1 MDSPSSDWFLPVCA
15 ILLIVANA
23 FFVASEYSI
32 VKIRRSKL
40 EEMALL
46 GNKKAALASKITDKL
61 DAYLGATQLGITL
74 SSLALGWFGEPA
86 LALMLNPLFAP
97 FIKENPV
104 WLHTVS
110 FGLAFAFIVLCHV
123 VFGEL
128 VPKAVALQKTEGTVM
143 FVSRFLFL
151 FYKAAAPFV
160 CVFNALSAGILK
172 TLGMKPIDASDLKH
186 SEEEIKLIASASMKG
201 GIIDKTESEIIKN
214 AVDFSD
220 KVARDIMIPRQDME
234 CLYLECSFEENME
247 IVRETGYTRYPVCDE
262 DKDNIVGMVHLR
274 DLMMKENKRDIRSI
288 LRDILFVPEKKSVS
302 EVLHMMKKR
311 KIHIAVVIDE
321 YGGTSGLL
329 SMEDILEEL
338 VGDIQDEHDENEE
351 AYEKRLDDG
360 TFEFSGMALLDD
372 AVEYMGLAPLEDAKE
387 DTVGGYV
394 FALLARK
401 PRIGDKVES
410 PVCTFEILD
419 IEGFR
424 VKKVKAVPK
433 IRLPEDFQTTDD

>member
-1 MDSPSSDWFLPVCA
+1 MASSFDWISICGIF
-15 ILLIVANA
+15 LLIAANA

-40 EEMALL
+40 DEMALL
-46 GNKKAALASKITDKL
+46 GNKRAALTAKITERL

-74 SSLALGWFGEPA
+74 SSLALGWLSEPA
-86 LALMLNPLFAP
+86 LAQLLDPAFAALF
-97 FIKENPV
+97 KENTV
-104 WLHTVS
+104 WADVVS
-110 FGLAFAFIVLCHV
+110 FALAFALIALLHV

-128 VPKAVALQKTEGTVM
+128 VPKAVALQRTEVTALG
-143 FVSRFLFL
+143 VSRILFV
-151 FYKAAAPFV
+151 FYKIFAPFV
-160 CVFNALSAGILK
+160 WLFNALSGAVLK
-172 TLGMKPIDASDLKH
+172 MFGLSPAEPSDLMH

-234 CLYLECSFEENME
+234 CLYMEIPFDENMD
-247 IVRETGYTRYPVCDE
+247 IVKETGYTRYPVCDQ

-274 DLMMKENKRDIRSI
+274 DLMMNEKARDIRSI
-288 LRDILFVPEKKSVS
+288 LRDILFVAENSSVS
-302 EVLHMMKKR
+302 EILHMMKKR
-311 KIHIAVVIDE
+311 KIHMAVVVDE

-329 SMEDILEEL
+329 SMEDILEEI

-351 AYEKRLDDG
+351 VYEKRLPDG
-360 TFEFSGMALLDD
+360 TYEFSGMALLDD
-372 AVEYMGLAPLEDAKE
+372 AIEFMGLPPIEDAQE

-401 PRIGDKVES
+401 PEINDVVETTS
-410 PVCTFEILD
+410 CTFEILNVD
-419 IEGFR
+419 GFR
-424 VKKVKAVPK
+424 VKKVKATPK
-433 IRLPEDFQTTDD
+433 FKTAEEFAEPEL

>member
-1 MDSPSSDWFLPVCA
+1 MTSSFSFDWITLGGA
-15 ILLIVANA
+15 ILLICANA

-46 GNKKAALASKITDKL
+46 GNKRAALASKITEKIDS
-61 DAYLGATQLGITL
+61 YLGAAQLGITL
-74 SSLALGWFGEPA
+74 SSLALGWLGEPA
-86 LALMLNPLFAP
+86 LAMLIDPLFSP
-97 FIKENPV
+97 FVKENPF
-104 WLHTVS
+104 WLNVIS
-110 FGLAFAFIVLCHV
+110 FSLAFAIIALLHV

-128 VPKAVALQKTEGTVM
+128 VPKAVALQKTEGTVLNIA
-143 FVSRFLFL
+143 RPLFL
-151 FYKAAAPFV
+151 FYKLFSPFV
-160 CVFNALSAGILK
+160 FIFNALSTAVIKMFGLK
-172 TLGMKPIDASDLKH
+172 PAKTSDLMH

-234 CLYLECSFEENME
+234 CLYLDCPYEENAA
-247 IVRETGYTRYPVCDE
+247 IVKETGYTRYPVCDK

-274 DLMMKENKRDIRSI
+274 DLIMSENKRDIKGI
-288 LRDILFVPEKKSVS
+288 LRDILFVPENKSVS

-311 KIHIAVVIDE
+311 KIHMTVVIDE

-329 SMEDILEEL
+329 SMEDILEEI

-351 AYEKRLDDG
+351 VYEKRLSDG

-372 AVEYMGLAPLEDAKE
+372 AVEYMGLSLLEEAAE

-401 PRIGDKVES
+401 PEVGDVVECA
-410 PVCTFEILD
+410 VCTFEILEID
-419 IEGFR
+419 GFR
-424 VKKVKAVPK
+424 VKRVKATPK
-433 IRLPEDFQTTDD
+433 FKPIEEFV